1 MRFPVSAIL
10 FLLIFSVAN
19 AGNRY
24 TWTSPS
30 ANSSASMPCGGGDIG
45 LNVWVENGDVLFYM
59 ARSGTYDENNTLL
72 KQGRI
77 RIKLFPNPFT
87 DTLSFRQT
95 LHLDKGYLTISTRN
109 LQMKI
114 WVDVFKPLIHT
125 EISSKIPVKTEVHYE
140 NWRYRN
146 RLIRK
151 GEGNQ
156 NSWKWAVPEGL
167 QTHADSV
174 FPTQKELTFYH
185 QNCSKTVFDF
195 TVEQQGLQQFSD
207 SLYNPLKNLISGG
220 KLFSNK
226 LYYQGKDTG
235 TYAGTDYQS
244 WIYSSKKKLNNI
256 SFSIILHK
264 EQSDAGTWD
273 RNLIKTAAQ
282 INLKK
287 DAIQSAKWWN
297 DFYQRSYIRIS
308 GKDSVIS
315 NNYALFR
322 YMLGCNA
329 RGSSP
334 TKFNGG
340 LFTFDPVYVDR
351 KEAFTPDFRRWGGG
365 TYTAQNQRL
374 VHWPMLKNGDVDL
387 MLPQFEFYRKILKN
401 AEIRSKVYWNHPGA
415 CFAEQIENYG
425 LPNPVEYGLKR
436 PAGFDKGV
444 EYNAWLEYQ
453 WETVLEFCQMIID
466 AQQYANI
473 NLHQYLPLIKSSLQF
488 FDEHYQHLAAQRGRR
503 KLDGNGHLIIY
514 PSSACETYKMATNPA
529 PLIAGLRKLLTQTG
543 DPDSILKRI
552 PPLPYR
558 EIQGKKALAPAKSW
572 ERINNVET
580 PQLYPVFPWRIYG
593 LGRPDIET
601 AINTYQNDPDALK
614 FRSSRGWKQDNIW
627 AACLGLTEDARKLTF
642 EKLADG
648 PHRFPAFWGPDFD
661 WTPDHNKGG
670 SGMIG
675 LQEMLLQIDNK
686 GQVILFP
693 AWPKDIDVQFKLHA
707 PGIGVVEA
715 SMKNGVITRLSH

>member
-1 MRFPVSAIL
+1 
-10 FLLIFSVAN
+10 
-19 AGNRY
+19 
-24 TWTSPS
+24 
-30 ANSSASMPCGGGDIG
+30 
-45 LNVWVENGDVLFYM
+45 
-59 ARSGTYDENNTLL
+59 
-72 KQGRI
+72 
-77 RIKLFPNPFT
+77 
-87 DTLSFRQT
+87 
-95 LHLDKGYLTISTRN
+95 
-109 LQMKI
+109 
-114 WVDVFKPLIHT
+114 
-125 EISSKIPVKTEVHYE
+125 
-140 NWRYRN
+140 
-146 RLIRK
+146 
-151 GEGNQ
+151 
-156 NSWKWAVPEGL
+156 
-167 QTHADSV
+167 
-174 FPTQKELTFYH
+174 
-185 QNCSKTVFDF
+185 
-195 TVEQQGLQQFSD
+195 
-207 SLYNPLKNLISGG
+207 
-220 KLFSNK
+220 
-226 LYYQGKDTG
+226 
-235 TYAGTDYQS
+235 
-244 WIYSSKKKLNNI
+244 
-256 SFSIILHK
+256 
-264 EQSDAGTWD
+264 
-273 RNLIKTAAQ
+273 
-282 INLKK
+282 
-287 DAIQSAKWWN
+287 
-297 DFYQRSYIRIS
+297 
-308 GKDSVIS
+308 
-315 NNYALFR
+315 
-322 YMLGCNA
+322 
-329 RGSSP
+329 
-334 TKFNGG
+334 
-340 LFTFDPVYVDR
+340 
-351 KEAFTPDFRRWGGG
+351 
-365 TYTAQNQRL
+365 
-374 VHWPMLKNGDVDL
+374 
-387 MLPQFEFYRKILKN
+387 LPQFEFYRKILKN